1 MNTNKGVGGIYPH
14 REIKNKIYSTLNQLH
29 DELDKSYDLKKELSF
44 DTQFVE
50 LLTNETRIKILKEFI
65 SLFKLL
71 KNKNNENVPERLYHL
86 SKRIKIHF
94 SQLKKLKTKNYK
106 DNIIYFVSLSRVVLM
121 LSSTLR

>member
-1 MNTNKGVGGIYPH
+1 MN
-14 REIKNKIYSTLNQLH
+14 REIKNKIYFTLNQLH
-29 DELDKSYDLKKELSF
+29 DELDKSYDLKKQLNF